1 MNKALS
7 CFLSFLPAILVFG
20 TLILFAVFGIVAGME
35 GTMGA
40 GETIFMI
47 FLLVFEFIGVI
58 LALVMIVWYMI
69 KACKNPNLSTGM
81 KVVWCFLIYSFN
93 LFIFPVYWFIYIR
106 KEY

>member
-7 CFLSFLPAILVFG
+7 CILSFLPAILVFG
-20 TLILFAVFGIVAGME
+20 TVILFAVFGIVVGTE
-35 GTMGA
+35 GTMGVGA
-40 GETIFMI
+40 TIFMI
-47 FLLVFEFIGVI
+47 LLLIFEFVGVI
-58 LALVMIVWYMI
+58 LALVMI

-81 KVVWCFLIYSFN
+81 KVLWCILIYSFN